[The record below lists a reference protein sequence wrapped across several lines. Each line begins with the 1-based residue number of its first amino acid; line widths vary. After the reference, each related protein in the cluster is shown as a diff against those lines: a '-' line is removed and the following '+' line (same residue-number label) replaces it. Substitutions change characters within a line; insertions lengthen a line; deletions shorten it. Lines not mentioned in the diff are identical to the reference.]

1 MSNIAV
7 QTGHE
12 LAQYKAGGIDITLT
26 PDIVRSIICKGAKVD
41 DSEVIKFMHLC
52 HANRLNPFTGEVYL
66 LPFGGSAQLTVSKEA
81 YFKRAEAHDQY
92 DGIES
97 GIIVLRNG
105 QIEDIEGTFHLPTDQ
120 LVGAWA
126 RVYRK
131 DRKVPLLSRVSMAEY
146 DGKRNLWASKP
157 ATMICKVAKVHA
169 LREAFPTLVQGMYIE
184 EELSE
189 VVGHRVVTQPEAV
202 AQPTPIDYDG
212 IEARISAAT
221 SLEEIKTI
229 FWSLSE
235 TEQNDQRIKD
245 KCAIRKAELENQ
257 AQEVQYQDI

>member
-169 LREAFPTLVQGMYIE
+169 LREAFPTLVQGIYTE

-189 VVGHRVVTQPEAV
+189 VVEHKAVTQPSA
-202 AQPTPIDYDG
+202 PSPIDYDG
-212 IEARISAAT
+212 IEARMSAAT
-221 SLEEIKTI
+221 NVEELRNVFK
-229 FWSLSE
+229 SLSE
-235 TEQNDQRIKD
+235 TEQHDQRIKD
-245 KCAIRKAELENQ
+245 KCSVLKAELEKQ
-257 AQEVQYQDI
+257 AQEVQHQDI